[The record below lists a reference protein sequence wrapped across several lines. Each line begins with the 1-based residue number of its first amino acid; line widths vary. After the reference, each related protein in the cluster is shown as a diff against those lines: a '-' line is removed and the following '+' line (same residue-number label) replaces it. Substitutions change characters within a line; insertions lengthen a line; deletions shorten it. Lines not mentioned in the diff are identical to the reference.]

1 MATEENLTTEVQ
13 YNPNAVDALF
23 EALGRTNDAIV
34 VDLPR
39 SSYAVRRRVFE
50 SATEIILVTELGLSG
65 LRDSLR
71 LLQSIRAV
79 APETPVRIIAN
90 RSAGPKQAM
99 QLKDFQK
106 ALEHKVDLVLRSEA
120 RRVGKEC
127 VSTCRSRWAP

>member
-1 MATEENLTTEVQ
+1 MLSRHDTLPIE
-13 YNPNAVDALF
+13 
-23 EALGRTNDAIV
+23 
-34 VDLPR
+34 PR
-39 SSYAVRRRVFE
+39 SSYAGRRRDFE
-50 SATEIILVTELGLSG
+50 SATEIIRVTELGLSG

-106 ALEHKVDLVLRSEA
+106 ALEHKVDLGLPDEPKVFNAAANS
-120 RRVGKEC
+120 GKQLAQDRK
-127 VSTCRSRWAP
+127 STRLNSSQ

>member
-90 RSAGPKQAM
+90 RSAGPTPAM

-106 ALEHKVDLVLRSEA
+106 IGRASCGERACPYV
-120 RRVGKEC
+120 
-127 VSTCRSRWAP
+127 